1 MCGIMGFNFQ
11 TNHPGLLRLLHH
23 RGPDNASKVEFDKFT
38 LIHNRLSIVDH
49 NSKSNQPFKSSCGR
63 YTIVF
68 NGEIYN
74 YKELKNKLKNEHDFI
89 TDSDTEVLLYL
100 YIKYDKECLKYLRG
114 MFAFAIYDKVKDRL
128 FCARDRVGI
137 KPFIY
142 YFKDGK
148 FIFGSE
154 LNSIFSLLDTKPKI
168 NQESIL
174 QYLKYLYIP
183 YPNTIFEHIYKL
195 SPAHILIYENKSI
208 KIEKYWDSDSFIGK
222 NNGLTESEILCK
234 LDILFNESIKL
245 QMISDVELGSF
256 LSGGIDSS
264 LILYYMQKNSEK
276 PINTFTLGFKNA
288 KNYDETSDAK
298 IMADF
303 FNTNHTEIIIEPQV
317 LDLLPKMIKHFGEPF
332 ASPTALL
339 IHELTK
345 ETKKYATV
353 ALAGDGGDEIFGGY
367 PKYQALKIS
376 EALSFIPPE
385 VFNLLSKLTNRI
397 PESTSGNH
405 LPRRIK
411 KFISSM
417 SKGYSDK
424 YDDWSSYINDDD
436 LSLLCK
442 DYTPYKHI
450 VKYVWENEKE
460 CDCLIKSSIV
470 DLKAYLPND
479 MLYYGDIMSMA
490 NSFEVRF
497 PLIDHKIIEFMTSI
511 DSKWR
516 IKNGQTKYLMRKLLT
531 GKIPDSIINK
541 KKLGLNPPIGIW
553 LKNDLRILISNYL
566 SKEIIEKRGLFEYG
580 FIQQMI
586 YEFDNNIKDRSLNIW
601 ALIVLEE
608 WFRQYVDN

>member
-11 TNHPGLLRLLHH
+11 TNHPWLLRLLHH

-245 QMISDVELGSF
+245 QMISDVELCSF

-264 LILYYMQKNSEK
+264 LIFYY
-276 PINTFTLGFKNA
+276 
-288 KNYDETSDAK
+288 
-298 IMADF
+298 
-303 FNTNHTEIIIEPQV
+303 
-317 LDLLPKMIKHFGEPF
+317 
-332 ASPTALL
+332 
-339 IHELTK
+339 IH
-345 ETKKYATV
+345 
-353 ALAGDGGDEIFGGY
+353 
-367 PKYQALKIS
+367 
-376 EALSFIPPE
+376 
-385 VFNLLSKLTNRI
+385 
-397 PESTSGNH
+397 
-405 LPRRIK
+405 
-411 KFISSM
+411 
-417 SKGYSDK
+417 
-424 YDDWSSYINDDD
+424 
-436 LSLLCK
+436 
-442 DYTPYKHI
+442 
-450 VKYVWENEKE
+450 
-460 CDCLIKSSIV
+460 
-470 DLKAYLPND
+470 
-479 MLYYGDIMSMA
+479 MLYYRDIMSMA